1 MLQKTLF
8 DVPIWIKE
16 IDNFNQKK
24 GRIDEE
30 LSKFPEVRNDTN
42 TFSSNRNIQRDG
54 LTQSFV
60 NVLSKELLEF
70 NTNLKK
76 YKPNINEV
84 FITDV

>member
-24 GRIDEE
+24 GRLDEE

-42 TFSSNRNIQRDG
+42 TFFSNRNTNRDG
-54 LTQSFV
+54 LSKSFGDIM
-60 NVLSKELLEF
+60 SKELH
-70 NTNLKK
+70 
-76 YKPNINEV
+76 
-84 FITDV
+84 